1 MSRARE
7 DRGETGPTRR
17 SKSSRSDR
25 DDDVLVLEARLPVAE
40 RVLRRV
46 AHVDDDEGAVPTVR
60 EELGVDTG
68 GVEAGHRAGREARSA
83 DPDEEVC
90 GLQESVELRHPLTAG
105 LVRVEAVPGAHRVGG
120 DARQLVVE

>member
-17 SKSSRSDR
+17 WESPRSDR

-46 AHVDDDEGAVPTVR
+46 ADVDDDEGAVPTVW
-60 EELGVDTG
+60 EELGVDAG
-68 GVEAGHRAGREARSA
+68 GVEAGHRAGRQTRGA
-83 DPDEEVC
+83 DPDQEVC
-90 GLQESVELRHPLTAG
+90 GLQERVELRHPLAAG
-105 LVRVEAVPGAHRVGG
+105 LVRVEAVPGAH
-120 DARQLVVE
+120 